1 MACAWNDLELRR
13 RVSLQGALR
22 IFQRDDAVCV
32 AVNQQHIPVV
42 GRDGTIDI
50 VIQKRLKVGAPHIH
64 PHEVVGFGDLLDAF
78 KEAVCLIHHH
88 KGRVEQ
94 HHPANLIRVGRA
106 GDGRDRPA
114 LTAAHQKEVVAVH
127 IVQLLYHR
135 DDRFQVRLFGEEGHL
150 QGGAVAAAAGASA
163 AEVKAVDHIP
173 LFGQRFGVG
182 AAHRVGSAKAVG
194 KDDRRHFV
202 SGALRDIQHAVN
214 PVFSPLGVKLL
225 RLIGVGG
232 FRRRCRL
239 LLLLHRFRFRLL
251 SCLLLL
257 SRLLL
262 WGRLL
267 LLHLLHPL
275 PGSWLHR
282 GLLLC
287 AAAQRQGEGHEQTA
301 CKGKCPCSHPA
312 TASRYCARPLLER

>member
-1 MACAWNDLELRR
+1 M
-13 RVSLQGALR
+13 
-22 IFQRDDAVCV
+22 
-32 AVNQQHIPVV
+32 NQQHIPVV
-42 GRDGTIDI
+42 GRDGAIDVI
-50 VIQKRLKVGAPHIH
+50 IQKRLKVGAPHIH
-64 PHEVVGFGDLLDAF
+64 PHEVVGFGDLLGAF

-88 KGRVEQ
+88 KSRIEQ
-94 HHPANLIRVGRA
+94 YHPANLIRVGRA

-127 IVQLLYHR
+127 IVQLLHHR
-135 DDRFQVRLFGEEGHL
+135 DDRFQVCLFGEEGHL

-163 AEVKAVDHIP
+163 AEVKAVDHIS
-173 LFGQRFGVG
+173 LFSQRLGVG

-202 SGALRDIQHAVN
+202 SGTLRDIHHAVN
-214 PVFSPLGVKLL
+214 PVFSPLGVELL
-225 RLIGVGG
+225 RPIGVCS
-232 FRRRCRL
+232 FRRCRL
-239 LLLLHRFRFRLL
+239 LLHRFCFRLL

-267 LLHLLHPL
+267 LLHLLHLL
-275 PGSWLHR
+275 PGGGLHG
-282 GLLLC
+282 GLCLC

-312 TASRYCARPLLER
+312 KSSRYCARPLLER